1 MRYQILTNLPKKK
14 YSHTEKEVIDRKAM
28 VGLEVD
34 LLYKGEQFKIKIMEY
49 IGGKIPKFKV
59 EYKNTISEINC
70 SCFMAGQLGRV
81 LGKHSINFKVNIG
94 DEFIDSKR
102 HIIITDREYRKHKQG
117 HDEKW
122 YKYKC
127 DKCGW
132 HEGWIR
138 ESCLLSGKG
147 CSCCAG
153 LTVVE
158 DINSI
163 WATDR
168 WMCSLGLSEKDA
180 KTHTKCSCDK
190 VFVICPKCGKQ
201 KEMRV
206 ATLYKYGLGCTCGDG
221 FSYPERFMMNVLEQ
235 LNIEYI
241 FQLTKTTFDWCED
254 KRYDFYIPSLNTIIE
269 THGMQHYEDCWGKAK
284 DVQENDRIKYELALQ
299 NGIKDGDYVVI
310 DCRYSDAEWIKNSIL
325 NSKLNEL
332 FDLSEIDWIECGKK
346 AQKNLVKEVCDYWN
360 NNRQEWGT
368 TKTLAEVFGL
378 SRDTIV
384 DYLKKGAGLGWCEYD
399 AKEEMIKTGRL
410 NGKSTGK
417 RVAMYDLN
425 RNFIMEEYSTR
436 ELARRAFKEMGIKLG
451 QGNISEVCNGK
462 RKHHK
467 GYTFKYI
474 ED

>member
-94 DEFIDSKR
+94 DEFIDNKR

-153 LTVVE
+153 RTVVE

-163 WATDR
+163 WTTDR
-168 WMCSLGLSEKDA
+168 WMCDLGLSEKDA
-180 KTHTKCSCDK
+180 KIYCKSSGK
-190 VFVICPKCGKQ
+190 NVIVVCPNCGKT
-201 KEMRV
+201 KKMIINTIYNERSI
-206 ATLYKYGLGCTCGDG
+206 ACSCGDG
-221 FSYPERFMMNVLEQ
+221 VKYPEKFMTSVLEQ
-235 LNIEYI
+235 LNIEYV
-241 FQLTKTTFDWCED
+241 FQLTKKSFYWCED

-269 THGMQHYEDCWGKAK
+269 THGRQHYEDCGWSKAK

-299 NGIKDGDYVVI
+299 NGIGGYIVI
-310 DCRYSDAEWIKNSIL
+310 DCRKSNKEHIKNSIVNSEL
-325 NSKLNEL
+325 NKIY
-332 FDLSEIDWIECGKK
+332 DLSKINWSECEEFALKS
-346 AQKNLVKEVCDYWN
+346 NIVKEVCEYWN
-360 NNRQEWGT
+360 DRQEWET
-368 TKTLAEVFGL
+368 TKALAEIFGL
-378 SRDTIV
+378 SREAII

-399 AKEEMIKTGRL
+399 AKEEKIKNGKL
-410 NGKSTGK
+410 NGKANGR

-425 RNFIMEEYSTR
+425 GNFIMEGFSAHEI
-436 ELARRAFKEMGIKLG
+436 ARRAKKEMGLSLG
-451 QGNISEVCNGK
+451 VACICKVCRGK
-462 RKHHK
+462 QKSHK
-467 GYTFKYI
+467 GFVFKYVT
-474 ED
+474 